1 MMQLIYDNK
10 STLPTPQREYH
21 HVQIGIIMKL
31 TLYTKLSTM
40 AWINSPDPGV

>member
-31 TLYTKLSTM
+31 TLYTTLSTT
-40 AWINSPDPGV
+40 AWIIPPDPVV